1 MSDDYV
7 VAPAALDD
15 IDEIAAW
22 MREQDPSAEAD
33 LRFIDAA
40 YEAFAL
46 LADQPGI
53 GHQRQDLTSLPVLF
67 WTAMKGNVSLPI
79 PKYWIAVCSPASG
92 ASGGCRISC
101 TRRRAKKG

>member
-1 MSDDYV
+1 MSDDCV

-67 WTAMKGNVSLPI
+67 WTVMKSF
-79 PKYWIAVCSPASG
+79 AVIYRG
-92 ASGGCRISC
+92 
-101 TRRRAKKG
+101 RAPVEIVRVIRWSRDLETLLADKDS